1 MRTLVV
7 VPAFNEEASL
17 PATLE
22 ELKRFVPA
30 GDTVVVDDGSSD
42 GTAEIARRAGVP
54 VLVLPVNV
62 GVGGALQTGFR
73 FALAGGFDAAV
84 QFDADG
90 QHDPADLAGL
100 LVPLAAREAEL
111 VIGSRFVSGSGRYRA
126 SLPRRVGMFLFS
138 LLTSAVIGRKLSDT
152 TSGLRAYGR
161 SVMRLCLDYF
171 PQDFPDAP
179 LLIWLARNGV
189 RWVEVPVRMRPRR
202 AGRSFYTF
210 TRSLYY
216 PYKIFLASLV
226 ACLRSV
232 PRGEPTP

>member
-7 VPAFNEEASL
+7 VPAFNEEESL
-17 PATLE
+17 
-22 ELKRFVPA
+22 
-30 GDTVVVDDGSSD
+30 GDTLAELARHVPRGDVVVIDDGSSD
-42 GTAEIARRAGVP
+42 ATAEAARRAGVV
-54 VLVLPVNV
+54 VLVLPLNV

-73 FALAGGFDAAV
+73 YAMSRDFDAAV

-90 QHDPADLAGL
+90 QHDPADLEAL
-100 LVPLAAREAEL
+100 LAPLAAGEADL
-111 VIGSRFVSGSGRYRA
+111 VIGSRFVQGSGRYAAPPLRRA
-126 SLPRRVGMFLFS
+126 GMFLFS
-138 LLTSAVIGRKLSDT
+138 LLTSAVLGRKLTDT
-152 TSGLRAYGR
+152 TSGFRAYGR
-161 SVMRLCLDYF
+161 RAMRLCLDYF

-189 RWVEVPVRMRPRR
+189 RWQEIPVRMRPRR

-216 PYKIFLASLV
+216 PYKIVLASLV

-232 PRGEPTP
+232 RRGEIAP